1 MRPEPPQSRIW
12 SQQLKTEILYQ
23 CWHHSPM
30 VRPSFAKVE
39 HDVQELWAHYGPD
52 LKESSAPLVWETED
66 MAVAIIPPVTL
77 PLWDPSPIA
86 IRAVGYHS
94 KHDGKGSFKTLFNS
108 FSPRKSSNGRT
119 GDMPS
124 IQHYGQ
130 ISTREQRQEPEP
142 EQQDRKVGAQLSR
155 MNVTQSQLVSTG
167 DREGEAR
174 YSYRYSSPLRRGH
187 KTAHLI
193 TESTNYRYLEDLSM
207 PGPKRWFQ
215 DNADRI
221 LGIYGEEHCISKED
235 LYLGTSFVP
244 FAIS

>member
-23 CWHHSPM
+23 CWHHSPT

-66 MAVAIIPPVTL
+66 MAVAIPPG
-77 PLWDPSPIA
+77 SP
-86 IRAVGYHS
+86 HL
-94 KHDGKGSFKTLFNS
+94 D
-108 FSPRKSSNGRT
+108 
-119 GDMPS
+119 D
-124 IQHYGQ
+124 
-130 ISTREQRQEPEP
+130 
-142 EQQDRKVGAQLSR
+142 
-155 MNVTQSQLVSTG
+155 
-167 DREGEAR
+167 
-174 YSYRYSSPLRRGH
+174 SYRYSSPLQRGH

-193 TESTNYRYLEDLSM
+193 TESTNYRYLEDLST
-207 PGPKRWFQ
+207 PKRWFQ